1 MSTITRSTGGF
12 RVSLR
17 TLMIGVVVIG
27 ASLGLLGRLSITT
40 PRLFVFGVSV
50 LSTLVPYLL
59 AIGTIIWVG
68 FRSKRLGL
76 AMWGVWLVLMPVIGT
91 TVMYLVALVGDK
103 ELGRSPWD
111 LTTLNTERI
120 IKERLPNQIDDRR
133 CWEEL
138 QRRIHSG
145 SLTAEQADAAL
156 NVLIAHLKTEKSDM
170 WAVSNSHEFV
180 KATIH
185 AGLVPGS
192 FEYEFLDTCYGTKP
206 IITMPR
212 IRENSNG
219 FEYKIQYRKGRSSVS
234 GAFQKQLVWGV
245 DRVLLDGDPIETS
258 RSYQGTNG
266 RDIPYS
272 GSISAGEHKL
282 EVEIE
287 AAYIDRRKLI
297 GLDVS
302 SLPKKNWPVAAKRWK
317 KKISKTFT
325 VYSSDEEIIDLSV
338 DPAHDPLKAG
348 AVTVERL
355 VAQADPAG
363 GSKLILKLNFTRAL
377 TIPVSFDVIAKCG
390 DETIP
395 LGQRRDR
402 GCIVRRPG
410 PRQTKM
416 VTLDSSVK
424 RTTGIASGGYRE
436 KVQPTA

>member
-1 MSTITRSTGGF
+1 
-12 RVSLR
+12 
-17 TLMIGVVVIG
+17 
-27 ASLGLLGRLSITT
+27 
-40 PRLFVFGVSV
+40 
-50 LSTLVPYLL
+50 
-59 AIGTIIWVG
+59 
-68 FRSKRLGL
+68 
-76 AMWGVWLVLMPVIGT
+76 
-91 TVMYLVALVGDK
+91 
-103 ELGRSPWD
+103 
-111 LTTLNTERI
+111 
-120 IKERLPNQIDDRR
+120 
-133 CWEEL
+133 
-138 QRRIHSG
+138 
-145 SLTAEQADAAL
+145 
-156 NVLIAHLKTEKSDM
+156 M

-219 FEYKIQYRKGRSSVS
+219 FEYKIQYRKGR

-302 SLPKKNWPVAAKRWK
+302 SLPKNNWPVAAKRWK

-363 GSKLILKLNFTRAL
+363 GSKLILKLNFTSAL

-395 LGQRRDR
+395 LGQQWDR
-402 GCIVRRPG
+402 GCIVRRLG

-436 KVQPTA
+436 KYNPRRNRIGKIDPSIRNVYIILNPNPKYVEQFPEVSEIWGKEVILHGVAFERLDLEVRESTDSAPAGTLKISQKEVDPAPVESVPSAPTIPAPDASHIKELMTSDQLALGDPLVNSVGMVLVPIPAGEFQMGSPESGVTITKRSMECRLQSHFI